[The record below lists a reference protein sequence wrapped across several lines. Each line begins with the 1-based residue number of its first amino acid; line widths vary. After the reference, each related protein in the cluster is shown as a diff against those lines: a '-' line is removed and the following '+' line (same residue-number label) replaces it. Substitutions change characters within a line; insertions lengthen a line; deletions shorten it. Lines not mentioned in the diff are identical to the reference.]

1 LSTSTPHAKS
11 AAFRALH
18 EGRAAL
24 LMPNPWD
31 VGSALAMAQQGFAA
45 LATSSSACA
54 AVSGR
59 SDGELSRSQV
69 LTHIALIA
77 AAVDLPVSADLENG
91 FGASPQDVAQAIRLA
106 AEAGAVGGSIEDAGR
121 SDAEGLYSFT
131 HAVERIAAAV
141 EAARSL
147 PFDFVLTA
155 RAENFVR
162 GVFDLEDTIRRLQAF
177 EAAGA
182 DVLFAPGLP
191 DLASVRAV
199 CAAVSRPVN
208 FMVGRPGQSFSVEA
222 LQDAGVRRISFGGS
236 LYRASMVALRC
247 CAREVLDRGSFG
259 FTDASTVGADGS
271 Q

>member
-1 LSTSTPHAKS
+1 MSTSTQQEKA

-18 EGRAAL
+18 DGPVVL

-31 VGSALAMAQQGFAA
+31 VGSAQELARQGFAA
-45 LATSSSACA
+45 LATSSSASA
-54 AVSGR
+54 AVIGR
-59 SDGELSRSQV
+59 SDGELSRTQA
-69 LTHIALIA
+69 LAHIAQIA
-77 AAVDLPVSADLENG
+77 AAVDVPVSADLENG
-91 FGASPQDVAQAIRLA
+91 FGASPQEVAQAIHLA

-121 SDAEGLYSFT
+121 TDAEGVYAIN
-131 HAVERIAAAV
+131 HAVERVAAAV

-147 PFDFVLTA
+147 PFNFMLTA

-162 GVFDLEDTIRRLQAF
+162 GVFDLDDTIRRLQAF
-177 EAAGA
+177 EAVGA

-191 DLASVRAV
+191 DLKSIRGV

-222 LQDAGVRRISFGGS
+222 LQAAGVRRISFGGS
-236 LYRASMVALRC
+236 LYRASMRALQF
-247 CAREVLDRGSFG
+247 CARDVLDRGSFG
-259 FTDASTVGADGS
+259 FVDTSTARADGS